1 MNIELIL
8 SALVAAGLV
17 FWLRSILGTRHGDER
32 ERPNPFTAK
41 PEDAPRLRDM
51 LGGGEREDGA
61 LDMGP
66 APGNDLPRN
75 VAIAGESVQAG
86 LDEIARADTTFSLP
100 KFSMA
105 AQDAFA
111 MIVEGFAAGDREL
124 LQDLLEPQVY
134 AAFES
139 AIAARE
145 ERGEKMET
153 QIHAVRRAEIMDVK
167 IEAAKAFVTIR
178 FIADETAV
186 ITDRNGI
193 VLSGHPD
200 RVTEMNDIWTFS
212 KPLSGDDPRWFLHQT
227 RDGDVTE
234 EHKTPVPDSNEKT
247 AP

>member
-1 MNIELIL
+1 VNIELIL

-17 FWLRSILGTRHGDER
+17 FWLRNILGTRHGDER
-32 ERPNPFTAK
+32 E
-41 PEDAPRLRDM
+41 DAARLRDM
-51 LGGGEREDGA
+51 LGGDQGEDGFEGA
-61 LDMGP
+61 ED
-66 APGNDLPRN
+66 NRSSELPRN
-75 VAIAGESVQAG
+75 VSIAGESVQAG
-86 LDEIARADTTFSLP
+86 LQEIARLDPSFSLP
-100 KFSMA
+100 KFTMG

-145 ERGEKMET
+145 AREEKMET
-153 QIHAVRRAEIMDVK
+153 QIHAVRRADIMDVK
-167 IEAAKAFVTIR
+167 IEEGRAFVTIR

-186 ITDRNGI
+186 VSDKDGI
-193 VLSGHPD
+193 VLSGHPE

-212 KPLSGDDPRWFLHQT
+212 KPLRGNDPRWFLHQT

-234 EHKTPVPDSNEKT
+234 DQKTPILDSK
-247 AP
+247 